1 MPKRSWNLNT
11 VYISE
16 RLQECLRP
24 ISRCALTTVVA
35 PMGYGKTTA
44 VNWYLLER
52 AKLDEAAVV
61 RISVYSDN
69 LAIFWKSVQEAFSHA
84 GFDFLRA
91 YPCPD
96 DAAGGSLLTDDLC
109 HALAGKRPCYIFIDD
124 FHLLTDNR
132 VPAFL
137 CTLTNRL
144 PENVHLIVASRDRF
158 LPAEEIL
165 RLGGRLY
172 TVGAEQ
178 LRLNHTEL
186 SIYAHRCGTELSDAQ
201 IESLLYSSE
210 GWFSAIYLNLRTLH
224 ERGELP
230 SRSSDIYAMFSAA
243 MIDPLPSKR
252 REFLAVMGLADEF
265 TVEMAETV
273 TGSKNTAA
281 ILQTLTEQNAFVK
294 RLPDGVT
301 FRFHHMMKDCAERT
315 FHTME
320 PRRQAVYHN
329 RYGEW
334 YKTHGQYLHA
344 LKFYCLAKNY
354 DAALRVIQRDAGIL
368 LTSLGAQQVLD
379 FIAHCPV
386 ETLKEHPLSLLVLM
400 RSMFTWR
407 QIPKML
413 ELKELLLAAITEHP
427 DWPESERGDLLGE
440 CDLIMSFLMYND
452 ISAMS
457 RLHRSASAQMSRP
470 AISIQKSGGW
480 TFGSPS
486 VLMMFY
492 RASGELQS
500 ELTEMDECMPHYYKI
515 TNGHGQGA
523 ETIMRAEA
531 DFMRACFADAQ
542 IMLERADATPHEKR
556 ELAALAEHPEQLIAR
571 VKDWADLNRRTADI
585 TPYRA
590 LVHQYLDEARFFAS
604 PVDFGLMTARFPSFQ
619 PVEVRKQDIAPGYL
633 PQWILASSA
642 CYPMFPMCEIDG
654 QNYLDGAYSDN
665 LPIGTA
671 FRLGADRVIA
681 IGLKPETPEKKYAN
695 HPLVTYIAPAEP
707 LGKLLEF
714 DPDALRHSIALGY
727 TDTLR
732 VLGSYIGHTYT
743 FEPDGQTL
751 LEGVARD
758 YLLWLLRREL
768 TPPDSMLDFFRSDT
782 PLTDRVLSDQHSDLT
797 ACALAGAEC
806 VLEAYAYPR
815 GEIYDL
821 KLLLPELAMRLAED
835 EDTPA
840 LERAHALCASLGSE
854 HFFTQLAPLTPRYDA
869 RDIFLATLTLYLREQ
884 TA

>member
-265 TVEMAETV
+265 TVEMAEAV

-379 FIAHCPV
+379 FIAHCPG

-400 RSMFTWR
+400 RSMFNWR

-457 RLHRSASAQMSRP
+457 RLHRSASVQMSRP
-470 AISIQKSGGW
+470 AISIQNSGGW

-492 RASGELQS
+492 RAPGELES
-500 ELTEMDECMPHYYKI
+500 ELAEMDECMPHYYKV
-515 TNGHGQGA
+515 TNHHGQGA

-531 DFMRACFADAQ
+531 LFCQGRFTDAH
-542 IMLERADATPHEKR
+542 IELERAYA
-556 ELAALAEHPEQLIAR
+556 Q
-571 VKDWADLNRRTADI
+571 VKDNGQI
-585 TPYRA
+585 NMA
-590 LVHQYLDEARFFAS
+590 LCC
-604 PVDFGLMTARFPSFQ
+604 DFLSWRLSLHTD
-619 PVEVRKQDIAPGYL
+619 VEQR
-633 PQWILASSA
+633 
-642 CYPMFPMCEIDG
+642 
-654 QNYLDGAYSDN
+654 
-665 LPIGTA
+665 
-671 FRLGADRVIA
+671 
-681 IGLKPETPEKKYAN
+681 
-695 HPLVTYIAPAEP
+695 
-707 LGKLLEF
+707 
-714 DPDALRHSIALGY
+714 
-727 TDTLR
+727 
-732 VLGSYIGHTYT
+732 YT
-743 FEPDGQTL
+743 FEERYAALLRYHDASWINLWNATSAYYHALRGETDSIPEIFSQHRLSDINMLAPGKPMMEMIENQVYLAQGAYVRVVGYSAELLPVCEAMHYALVALHLRIQTAVAYEKLGKSEEAHAWLRKALSDAEPDGLVMPFVENYDILKPL
-751 LEGVARD
+751 LEREVKNDLLSKIIELGEAATARN
-758 YLLWLLRREL
+758 
-768 TPPDSMLDFFRSDT
+768 
-782 PLTDRVLSDQHSDLT
+782 
-797 ACALAGAEC
+797 AAGT
-806 VLEAYAYPR
+806 R
-815 GEIYDL
+815 
-821 KLLLPELAMRLAED
+821 
-835 EDTPA
+835 PA
-840 LERAHALCASLGSE
+840 A
-854 HFFTQLAPLTPRYDA
+854 FDVLTPREFEIVELMA
-869 RDIFLATLTLYLREQ
+869 QRLSNREIAEQLFLSEGSVKQYVNQIYSKLHIEGDTRTKRKLLAELLR
-884 TA
+884 